1 MMNVKK
7 VVTTLSLLSLFSLLS
22 PVVSAV
28 EDIDIT
34 AAAQNATTRSD
45 HEAVAAFYEDS
56 AREMRAKAQE
66 QKQLLE
72 EYESKSYLYGRR
84 SQDLQSHTHALVRKY
99 EKEAKTNIKEA
110 ALHRQMAA
118 SAEENGYTV
127 PQLEKLS
134 VAHGIHQATGSE
146 E

>member
-1 MMNVKK
+1 MMNAKQI
-7 VVTTLSLLSLFSLLS
+7 VTTLSLLSLFSLLS
-22 PVVSAV
+22 PAASAI

-45 HEAVAAFYEDS
+45 HEAVAAYYEDS
-56 AREMRAKAQE
+56 AREIQAKAQE

-72 EYESKSYLYGRR
+72 EYESKSYLYGRQT
-84 SQDLQSHTHALVRKY
+84 QDLQSHTYALVRKY

-118 SAEENGYTV
+118 NAEENGYSV

-134 VAHGIHQATGSE
+134 IVHELHQATVSKK
-146 E
+146 

>member
-1 MMNVKK
+1 MMNTKQI
-7 VVTTLSLLSLFSLLS
+7 VTTLSLLSLFSLLS
-22 PVVSAV
+22 PAAFAV

-45 HEAVAAFYEDS
+45 HEAVAAYYEES
-56 AREMRAKAQE
+56 AREIQAKVEE

-72 EYESKSYLYGRR
+72 EYESKSYLYGRQT
-84 SQDLQSHTHALVRKY
+84 QDLQSHAYALVRKY

-118 SAEENGYTV
+118 SAEENGYSV
-127 PQLEKLS
+127 PQLEKFS
-134 VAHGIHQATGSE
+134 IAHGLHPATVSE
-146 E
+146 

>member
-1 MMNVKK
+1 MMNGKQI
-7 VVTTLSLLSLFSLLS
+7 VTTLSLLSLFSLLS
-22 PVVSAV
+22 PAVSAV

-34 AAAQNATTRSD
+34 AVAQNAITRSD
-45 HEAVAAFYEDS
+45 HEAAAVYYEDS
-56 AREMRAKAQE
+56 AREMQAKAQE

-84 SQDLQSHTHALVRKY
+84 SQDLQSHTYALVRKY

-134 VAHGIHQATGSE
+134 IAHGIRHATVSE

>member
-1 MMNVKK
+1 M
-7 VVTTLSLLSLFSLLS
+7 
-22 PVVSAV
+22 
-28 EDIDIT
+28 
-34 AAAQNATTRSD
+34 Q
-45 HEAVAAFYEDS
+45 
-56 AREMRAKAQE
+56 AKAQE

-84 SQDLQSHTHALVRKY
+84 SQDLQSHTYALVRKY
-99 EKEAKTNIKEA
+99 EKELKTNIKEA
-110 ALHRQMAA
+110 ALHRQKAA

-134 VAHGIHQATGSE
+134 IAQGIHHATVSE